1 MFVLKAVCLIAC
13 VTVAYGHGLERIAGG
28 QDATPGQFPFVASI
42 RDQNNVHMCGGAI
55 IGPQHVVTAARCTQ
69 VNRNIIFVHAG
80 AHSRVSGTRFAV
92 RRIVRH
98 PQYNPQFMLNDI
110 SVLVTT
116 LRIEYNRFVQPIA
129 LPQTDTP
136 EGFPAA
142 VAGWGI
148 TQVWYRELCE
158 LREKHG
164 VLCE

>member
-1 MFVLKAVCLIAC
+1 MFAVKAVCLIAC
-13 VTVAYGHGLERIAGG
+13 VALANGRGLERIAGG
-28 QDATPGQFPFVASI
+28 QDANVGQFPFVVSI

-69 VNRNIIFVHAG
+69 VNRDIIFVHAG
-80 AHSRVSGTRFAV
+80 AHTRVNGQRYAV

-116 LRIEYNRFVQPIA
+116 LRIERNRFVQPIA

-136 EGFPAA
+136 EGVPAA

-148 TQVWYRELCE
+148 TMV
-158 LREKHG
+158 
-164 VLCE
+164 